1 MSKWEEGAMI
11 GFLLMLL
18 VAAIV
23 GFIGDALVPGR
34 MPGGWV
40 GAIVA
45 GLLGSAIGG
54 YLFNALAVP
63 MGPVLGGLALVP
75 SIVGAAIVVFL
86 FGAISSSLARADR
99 Y

>member
-1 MSKWEEGAMI
+1 ML
-11 GFLLMLL
+11 GFLVMLL

-23 GFIGDALVPGR
+23 GFIGDALAPGH

-54 YLFNALAVP
+54 YLFNALNLP
-63 MGPVLGGLALVP
+63 MGPVLGGLALLP
-75 SIVGAAIVVFL
+75 SILGAALVVFL
-86 FGAISSSLARADR
+86 FGVISSALARGSR
-99 Y
+99 

>member
-1 MSKWEEGAMI
+1 ML
-11 GFLLMLL
+11 GFLVMLL

-40 GAIVA
+40 GAIIA

-54 YLFNALAVP
+54 YLFAALNIP
-63 MGPVLGGLALVP
+63 TGPELGGLAIIP
-75 SIVGAAIVVFL
+75 SIIGAALVVL
-86 FGAISSSLARADR
+86 LLGALSGALARGNR
-99 Y
+99 V

>member
-1 MSKWEEGAMI
+1 ML
-11 GFLLMLL
+11 GFLVMLL

-40 GAIVA
+40 GAIIA
-45 GLLGSAIGG
+45 GLVGSAIGG
-54 YLFNALAVP
+54 YVFNALNVP
-63 MGPVLGGLALVP
+63 TGPVIGGLAIIP
-75 SIVGAAIVVFL
+75 SILGAALVVL
-86 FGAISSSLARADR
+86 VLGAVSGRMARGGR

>member
-1 MSKWEEGAMI
+1 ML
-11 GFLLMLL
+11 GFLVMLL

-40 GAIVA
+40 GAIIA

-54 YLFNALAVP
+54 YLFNALGLPA
-63 MGPVLGGLALVP
+63 GPVLGGLALIP
-75 SIVGAAIVVFL
+75 SILGAALVVL
-86 FGAISSSLARADR
+86 LLGMVSGAMARGNNR

>member
-1 MSKWEEGAMI
+1 ML
-11 GFLLMLL
+11 GFLVMLL

-54 YLFNALAVP
+54 YLFNALNIP
-63 MGPVLGGLALVP
+63 SGPVLGGLAIIP
-75 SIVGAAIVVFL
+75 SILGAALVVL
-86 FGAISSSLARADR
+86 LLGMLSGAMTRHNR
-99 Y
+99 V

>member
-1 MSKWEEGAMI
+1 ML

-23 GFIGDALVPGR
+23 GFIGDALAPGH

-54 YLFNALAVP
+54 YLFHALAVP
-63 MGPVLGGLALVP
+63 VGPVLGGLAILP
-75 SIVGAAIVVFL
+75 SILGAALVVFL
-86 FGAISSSLARADR
+86 LATISDALARGSR
-99 Y
+99 

>member
-1 MSKWEEGAMI
+1 ML
-11 GFLLMLL
+11 GFLVMLL

-23 GFIGDALVPGR
+23 GFVADAMVPGR

-40 GAIVA
+40 GAIIA

-54 YLFNALAVP
+54 YLFNTMALP
-63 MGPVLGGLALVP
+63 TGPVLGGLAIIP
-75 SIVGAAIVVFL
+75 SIIGAAIVVL
-86 FGAISSSLARADR
+86 LLGAISNGLARSDR

>member
-1 MSKWEEGAMI
+1 ML
-11 GFLLMLL
+11 GFLVMLL

-40 GAIVA
+40 GAIIA

-54 YLFNALAVP
+54 YLFNAMSMPV
-63 MGPVLGGLALVP
+63 GPVLGGLAIVP
-75 SIVGAAIVVFL
+75 SIIGAALVVFL
-86 FGAISSSLARADR
+86 FGLIANGVARGNR